1 MGSRFPVGFKSSRV
15 EVSSP
20 SGGGFSP
27 DPDLPIYRRIRD
39 RTSNFNGRSWQKQVF
54 VIYLFILDRKY
65 LFGIKV
71 YRVDFN
77 VTQPLSDM
85 VYFHSMVIS
94 KKS

>member
-1 MGSRFPVGFKSSRV
+1 M

-54 VIYLFILDRKY
+54 DDLFIFWIGSVYLVFKY
-65 LFGIKV
+65 IGLI
-71 YRVDFN
+71 FN
-77 VTQPLSDM
+77 VAQPLSDM
-85 VYFHSMVIS
+85 V
-94 KKS
+94 